1 MNLKKDKYIILE
13 IIPTALHPSR
23 GDIIQFSAIKLEG
36 LNLLDRFDY
45 RLNEDNIELDEF
57 KKLIDFDKDAF
68 KYLDSTDDILNEFN
82 NWSDNLPLLIIDNRY
97 TNNFLESLSNKKEAI
112 TKYLE
117 EDYDEYNDQ
126 LIENLIKKY
135 NLEPTN
141 YIVDILYESL
151 IKHL

>member
-57 KKLIDFDKDAF
+57 KKLIDFDKEAF
-68 KYLDSTDDILNEFN
+68 KYLDSTNAILKEFN
-82 NWSDNLPLLIIDNRY
+82 NWSENLPLLIIDNRY
-97 TNNFLESLSNKKEAI
+97 TNNFLESLNNKKEPI

-117 EDYDEYNDQ
+117 EEYDEYQDQ

-135 NLEPTN
+135 ELEPTN

>member
-36 LNLLDRFDY
+36 LNLLERFDY

-57 KKLIDFDKDAF
+57 KKLIDFDKEAF
-68 KYLDSTDDILNEFN
+68 KYLDSTDAILKEFN
-82 NWSDNLPLLIIDNRY
+82 NWSENLPLLIIDNRY
-97 TNNFLESLSNKKEAI
+97 TNNFLESLNNKKEPI

-117 EDYDEYNDQ
+117 EEYDEYQDQ

-135 NLEPTN
+135 ELEPTN

>member
-97 TNNFLESLSNKKEAI
+97 TNNFLESLSNKKESI

-117 EDYDEYNDQ
+117 EDYDEYNDK

>member
-57 KKLIDFDKDAF
+57 KKLIDFDKEAF
-68 KYLDSTDDILNEFN
+68 KYLDSTNAILKEFN
-82 NWSDNLPLLIIDNRY
+82 NWSENLPLLIIDNRY
-97 TNNFLESLSNKKEAI
+97 TNNFLESLNNKKEPI

-117 EDYDEYNDQ
+117 EEYDEYQDQ

-135 NLEPTN
+135 ELEPTN
-141 YIVDILYESL
+141 YIVDILYE
-151 IKHL
+151 